1 MQVTSSVYFITGNC
15 HKFSELA
22 DILPDLVQVDIDL
35 PEVQAVDSRDVIAAK
50 LAEARARMPG
60 KAILVE
66 DTALHLSC
74 LNGFPGALIKW
85 MLSSCGCEGIHRLC
99 AAMGDH
105 GAEARTVF
113 GYLAADDNEPRFF
126 DAMLAGRICA
136 PAGKSGFGWDRIF
149 VPAGH
154 DVSLAELP
162 ESVLRSIKMRRR
174 AAELFRDK
182 ILQRT
187 SRGASVDG
195 RV

>member
-1 MQVTSSVYFITGNC
+1 MTFAVHFITGNR

-35 PEVQAVDSRDVIAAK
+35 PEVQAVDSRDVISAK
-50 LAEARARMPG
+50 LSTARGQMPG

-85 MLSSCGCEGIHRLC
+85 MLSSCGCDGICRLC

-105 GAEARTVF
+105 RAEARTVL
-113 GYLAADDNEPRFF
+113 GYLAAGDSEPRFV
-126 DAMLAGRICA
+126 DAVLAGRICA
-136 PAGKSGFGWDRIF
+136 PAGNSGFGWDPIF
-149 VPAGH
+149 IPTGY

-162 ESVLRSIKMRRR
+162 ETVLRSIKMRRK
-174 AAELFRDK
+174 AAELFRDG
-182 ILQRT
+182 ILKGT
-187 SRGASVDG
+187 GGSNEGG

>member
-1 MQVTSSVYFITGNC
+1 MTSSVHFITGNR

-22 DILPDLVQVDIDL
+22 DILPGLVQVDIDL

-50 LAEARARMPG
+50 LTEARERMPD

-66 DTALHLSC
+66 DTALHLAC

-99 AAMGDH
+99 AAMGEH
-105 GAEARTVF
+105 GAEARTVL
-113 GYLAADDNEPRFF
+113 GYLPADDNEPRFF
-126 DAMLAGRICA
+126 DAVLAGRICA
-136 PAGKSGFGWDRIF
+136 PAGQSGFGWDPVF
-149 VPAGH
+149 VPADY

-174 AAELFRDK
+174 AAELFRDE

-187 SRGASVDG
+187 STGASADG